1 MLNRKKEPLM
11 SYLMA
16 WGKIDFQSA
25 VVESVLIEYCVCE
38 MGYTSEMLVVFSVFY
53 NPQTQMI

>member
-16 WGKIDFQSA
+16 CGKIDFQSA

-53 NPQTQMI
+53 NP